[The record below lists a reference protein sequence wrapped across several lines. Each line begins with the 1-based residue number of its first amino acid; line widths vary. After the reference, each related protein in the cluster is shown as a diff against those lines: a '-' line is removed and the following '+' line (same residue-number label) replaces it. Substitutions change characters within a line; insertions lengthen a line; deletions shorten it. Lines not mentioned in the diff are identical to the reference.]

1 MTITASTFTRIFQ
14 DQSSIHGDDKSIATS
29 ITSYDRNR
37 STAILQ
43 FIIGGLTLGIAYLA
57 IEAYRNSVKSSKVE
71 EFKNCASELLDQL
84 TKGKTDLT
92 ADINIDGQE
101 TEMNFSQ
108 GALNFSTGGVS
119 KSITGMTFEKAQKK
133 LILDI
138 LLNKDLYFSDT
149 VDKAA
154 QLFAEAT
161 QHQNATMSKREIID
175 SYFGTTANLKASDI
189 ALIYGHDSTSAA
201 SQHFTETTSVAYDQL
216 AHNLPP
222 EENSRF

>member
-1 MTITASTFTRIFQ
+1 MTISASTFARIFQ
-14 DQSSIHGDDKSIATS
+14 DHSSIKGNDKSIATS

-37 STAILQ
+37 STAILE
-43 FIIGGLTLGIAYLA
+43 FIIGGLTFGIAYLA
-57 IEAYRNSVKSSKVE
+57 IEAYRNSIKSNKVE

-84 TKGKTDLT
+84 TKGQTDLT
-92 ADINIDGQE
+92 AVINIGGQE
-101 TEMNFSQ
+101 TEIYFCQ
-108 GALNFSTGGVS
+108 GALNFSTGGVT
-119 KSITGMTFEKAQKK
+119 KSMTGMTFEKAQKK

-138 LLNKDLYFSDT
+138 LLNKDLYFADT

-161 QHQNATMSKREIID
+161 QHQNATMSKRDIID
-175 SYFGTTANLKASDI
+175 SYFGTTANLTANDI
-189 ALIYGHDSTSAA
+189 ALIYGHDSASAA

-216 AHNLPP
+216 AGNLPP